1 MQDFVLFILSHSFY
15 FFLVLLNSLLM
26 LWKLNIFS
34 IYHLNDSVLT
44 HLQFLFVTLKIKQ
57 CNFFFSKALIVNR
70 VDQFVLQYSFVA
82 ICRRVLVIKF
92 LILHL
97 KFALVLF
104 LIVVQLRVEVNRPFL
119 VNLLPLIISQITLLL
134 SPPKC
139 FSITQMFVVYIMN
152 SLLLNLSLQMFCP
165 FHRFCIPLLYTLL
178 SILNKVVLQSYFS
191 AFVLKSIL

>member
-82 ICRRVLVIKF
+82 ICWQVLVIKF

-104 LIVVQLRVEVNRPFL
+104 LIVVKLGVEINRPFL
-119 VNLLPLIISQITLLL
+119 VNLLPLMISHISLLL
-134 SPPKC
+134 SPPQC
-139 FSITQMFVVYIMN
+139 FSITQMFVVYILN
-152 SLLLNLSLQMFCP
+152 SLLVNLSLQMFYP
-165 FHRFCIPLLYTLL
+165 FHRFCIP
-178 SILNKVVLQSYFS
+178 
-191 AFVLKSIL
+191 